1 MIVHKRLA
9 ELGLHLPEPPEPR
22 GEYVAAVVHGGIA
35 YVSGQVSREGQQV
48 IAGPVTPDTP
58 PAIVAQAARA
68 CVLRALSVLDQP
80 DGGLDRVDRILFLRG
95 FVHDGPGFQNHS
107 QVLDEA
113 SKLLLSIY
121 GERGRHARSAVG
133 VAGLPGGGMLEIEII
148 AALT

>member
-1 MIVHKRLA
+1 MTVRKRLA

-80 DGGLDRVDRILFLRG
+80 DGGLDRVA
-95 FVHDGPGFQNHS
+95 
-107 QVLDEA
+107 A
-113 SKLLLSIY
+113 SCSCVALSMADQGSRTIPRFSTKHPSY
-121 GERGRHARSAVG
+121 C
-133 VAGLPGGGMLEIEII
+133 
-148 AALT
+148 